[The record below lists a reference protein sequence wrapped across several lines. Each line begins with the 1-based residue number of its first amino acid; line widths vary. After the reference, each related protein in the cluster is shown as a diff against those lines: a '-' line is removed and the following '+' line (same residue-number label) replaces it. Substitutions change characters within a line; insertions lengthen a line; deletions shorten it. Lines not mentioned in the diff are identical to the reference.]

1 MATTTPNFGWTVP
14 TSTDY
19 VKDGAVAIETLGDA
33 IDARYGDIT
42 NFPNQL
48 VNKVS
53 GVSRPIPFSM
63 QAGTATSSL
72 TGVTVT
78 FTASRFTQA
87 PLVTATTTNG
97 SLGNTNPAIVTVGT
111 VSSSSVVFWV
121 TGGGVQVAGQG
132 IAYHAVQMKSAT
144 AAG

>member
-42 NFPNQL
+42 NFPSQL

-53 GVSRPIPFSM
+53 GISRPIPFSM
-63 QAGTATSSL
+63 QAGTATSTL

-78 FTASRFTQA
+78 FATSRFTQA
-87 PLVTATTTNG
+87 PIVTATTANG
-97 SLGNTNPAIVTVGT
+97 SVGNTNPALVTIGT
-111 VSSSSVVFWV
+111 VSTTSVVFFT
-121 TGGGVQVAGQG
+121 TGGGVQVAGTA
-132 IAYHAVQMKSAT
+132 IRYHAVQMKSAT